1 LNRVAHALSRAPR
14 HRRTLL
20 APLAAAARAVATAP
34 LPEGAER
41 IFDTLVAADLP
52 DEAWLRSVATF
63 GELNARHPV
72 HVDRA
77 SGVAT
82 VAAIILFQR
91 DL

>member
-1 LNRVAHALSRAPR
+1 MNSAG
-14 HRRTLL
+14 
-20 APLAAAARAVATAP
+20 ATKASN
-34 LPEGAER
+34 
-41 IFDTLVAADLP
+41 FVDLP